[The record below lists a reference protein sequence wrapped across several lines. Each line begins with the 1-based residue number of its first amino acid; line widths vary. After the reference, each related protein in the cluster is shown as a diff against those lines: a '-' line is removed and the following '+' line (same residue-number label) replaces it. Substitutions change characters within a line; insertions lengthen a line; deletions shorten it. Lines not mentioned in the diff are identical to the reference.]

1 MLNYLTQIEDKKGSE
16 GEKLPEGHHDLTRF
30 EWSRPGPKSWYVSFV
45 ELVSDLAVVF
55 TLFFTY
61 IVYTTD
67 ADT

>member
-1 MLNYLTQIEDKKGSE
+1 MLNYSTLNEDKKVSE
-16 GEKLPEGHHDLTRF
+16 GEKLPEGDHDLTRF
-30 EWSRPGPKSWYVSFV
+30 ELSRPGPKSWYVSIF

-61 IVYTTD
+61 IVHTTG